1 MGLVLFEV
9 PEIITKE
16 IVSEIAGQR
25 AFHDGKWNF
34 HRGKSPAN
42 GGSSDVEWVGWTDF
56 DDER

>member
-1 MGLVLFEV
+1 MLFEV